1 MDGNSK
7 MEALPTPVGE
17 TVGTPVAKGME
28 RVLFSVAAAIDRGEL
43 SPAFLALGCG
53 LGAGVVITALR
64 GGTVSFLQ
72 GMVKLEQSS

>member
-7 MEALPTPVGE
+7 VETLPTLVGE
-17 TVGTPVAKGME
+17 TVGAPIAKGLE
-28 RVLFSVAAAIDRGEL
+28 RVLFSIAEAIDRGEL

-72 GMVKLEQSS
+72 GVVRLEQSS

>member
-1 MDGNSK
+1 MDGDSK
-7 MEALPTPVGE
+7 MEVLPTPVGE
-17 TVGTPVAKGME
+17 TVGTSIAKGLE

-53 LGAGVVITALR
+53 LGAGVLITALR

-72 GMVKLEQSS
+72 GMLRLEQSA